1 MKAKK
6 TATVS
11 ERLVQL
17 MRIFDIRQ
25 IDICKNARIDKSS
38 MSQYVNGNRN
48 MKQNTIDK
56 IAQTYNI
63 NPTWLMGYDVPMSSP
78 DSDKYINLLCGM
90 INKMDDDKKSKLL
103 DYAEYL
109 SSRSWFITS
118 PIFDCKESTKRLK
131 KSMIYGLFMF
141 WILIIN
147 CSFILAP
154 NRQTR
159 GCTNLKCTPV
169 CPNLIK

>member
-103 DYAEYL
+103 AYAEYL
-109 SSRSWFITS
+109 SSRS
-118 PIFDCKESTKRLK
+118 
-131 KSMIYGLFMF
+131 
-141 WILIIN
+141 
-147 CSFILAP
+147 
-154 NRQTR
+154 
-159 GCTNLKCTPV
+159 
-169 CPNLIK
+169 